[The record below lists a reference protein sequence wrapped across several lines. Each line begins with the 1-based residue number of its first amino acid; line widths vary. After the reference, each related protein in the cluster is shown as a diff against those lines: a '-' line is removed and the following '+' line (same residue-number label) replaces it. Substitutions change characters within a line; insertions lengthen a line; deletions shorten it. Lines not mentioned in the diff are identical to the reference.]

1 MKRTLFFFIATMWL
15 TMAHASKYAYL
26 TFEQTD
32 GTKVSYL
39 LDIDCDCPSVSMT
52 ISEGKL
58 IIGLWSVELTNL
70 SKMYFT
76 STYETTEASGIDDVK
91 SKMGDGRWKMYDME
105 GREVYTSDQNERRMA
120 KDENLKS
127 GIYIV
132 KGENKTYKTIV
143 K

>member
-39 LDIDCDCPSVSMT
+39 LDIDSDCPSVSMT

-91 SKMGDGRWKMYDME
+91 SKMGDGRWKMEDGRCMIWKE
-105 GREVYTSDQNERRMA
+105 GRFILPTKT
-120 KDENLKS
+120 KDEWR
-127 GIYIV
+127 
-132 KGENKTYKTIV
+132 KTKT
-143 K
+143 